1 MELNTALQMMHGI
14 LVGLDQSP
22 RNPSDRC
29 KLRCNEMPSVQWD
42 VMQGR
47 DSRHKQGRDKTLPSK
62 DESEARSMTSDDRCS
77 ADAKRQKSK
86 RDCERLDP
94 CSCSLPGH
102 SPISD
107 STHHAMKKNGKNN
120 ARRESLRVHCD
131 RYNKGL
137 FVRPYQQQSYV
148 DERKIM

>member
-1 MELNTALQMMHGI
+1 MELNTALEMMHGI
-14 LVGLDQSP
+14 LVGLDRSP

-29 KLRCNEMPSVQWD
+29 KLQRIEMPRVQWE

-86 RDCERLDP
+86 RDCEAPFSFQKVPKLF
-94 CSCSLPGH
+94 
-102 SPISD
+102 
-107 STHHAMKKNGKNN
+107 HHIEFFNTCMK
-120 ARRESLRVHCD
+120 
-131 RYNKGL
+131 Y
-137 FVRPYQQQSYV
+137 
-148 DERKIM
+148 

>member
-1 MELNTALQMMHGI
+1 MELNTALEMMHGI

-22 RNPSDRC
+22 INPSDRC
-29 KLRCNEMPSVQWD
+29 KLQRIEMPRVQWD

-86 RDCERLDP
+86 RDCERLETTQ
-94 CSCSLPGH
+94 
-102 SPISD
+102 SPAPAACQDTPPSQIPH
-107 STHHAMKKNGKNN
+107 TT
-120 ARRESLRVHCD
+120 
-131 RYNKGL
+131 
-137 FVRPYQQQSYV
+137 Q
-148 DERKIM
+148 

>member
-1 MELNTALQMMHGI
+1 MMHGI

-22 RNPSDRC
+22 INPSDRC
-29 KLRCNEMPSVQWD
+29 KLQRIEMPRVQWD

-86 RDCERLDP
+86 RDCERRLSP
-94 CSCSLPGH
+94 LQLQPARTL
-102 SPISD
+102 PISD
-107 STHHAMKKNGKNN
+107 STHDAMKKKNG
-120 ARRESLRVHCD
+120 
-131 RYNKGL
+131 
-137 FVRPYQQQSYV
+137 
-148 DERKIM
+148 